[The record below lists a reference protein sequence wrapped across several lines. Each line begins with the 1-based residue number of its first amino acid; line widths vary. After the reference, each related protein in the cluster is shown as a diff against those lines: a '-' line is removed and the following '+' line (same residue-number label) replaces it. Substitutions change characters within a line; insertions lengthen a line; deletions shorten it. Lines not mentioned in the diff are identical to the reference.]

1 MIITL
6 SWLKDHLS
14 TNANL
19 EKIIDKLTGIGLEVE
34 GIKDSQGG
42 LSNFKVAKVLKAE
55 KHPNADKLKLCDV
68 SLGNGKTIKVVCGAA
83 NARAGLVSIYAPPG
97 SVIPKTK
104 LKLKIAKIR
113 GVESHG
119 MLCSESELNLSDESD
134 GIIELKNREKDIG
147 KNYFKSKGEK
157 SIDVSITPNRPD
169 CLGVRGIARDLA
181 SAGLGRLSN
190 LKKTKIKQNFSQP
203 MKISIT
209 KEKNQGCM
217 SFGACYIRNI
227 KNKESPTW
235 LKEKI
240 ISLGLKPISA
250 VVDITNY
257 VMLDLNRPL
266 HAYDADKVDKEIIV
280 RNSKPEESFEAL
292 DGKQYKLKKNMCV
305 ISDRSGPLGLGGIIG
320 GTRSGTELDTKNILL
335 EAAYFYPSS
344 VRKTSNILDIDT
356 DAKYRFERGI
366 DPNSITEGLELATD
380 LIIKICGGQASKFSI
395 TGKPKVKNRVIEI
408 DNNKFKKVIG
418 IPISSVE
425 AKKILTSLGF
435 KVKVSKKSL
444 KVEIP
449 TWRPDVNQD
458 IDIIEELIRIKGFDK
473 ISLVD
478 PERKRSKDTLNFK
491 QKLFHLSQRAVANKG
506 YLEAVT
512 WSFTDSRID
521 KQFSKGKK
529 EIEITNPISSDLN
542 VLRRSIF
549 TNLIIY
555 LKKNQ
560 DRGYPDTSLFEIGPI
575 FSGNKPGEQQV
586 VLGGLKSGVANRKS
600 WDSKARNIDVFDVKA
615 DAIKTLIELGIEE
628 NDLHISN
635 QTEDYY
641 NPVRSGSVKY
651 KSANGS
657 QLAFFGEIHPAIV
670 SNLDFKEQNVCG
682 FEIFLKNIPEPKKKY
697 RLIKRNYSVSEFQ
710 KSERDFAFIIDKN
723 YKAGDVEKIIS
734 EVDNSLIQKVLIFDV
749 FEGGNMPEGKKSIAI
764 NVTIQSMEKTL
775 SEKDINDVSQKIINI
790 VKAKTGGTIRS

>member
-395 TGKPKVKNRVIEI
+395 TGKLKVKNRVIEI

-512 WSFTDSRID
+512 WSFTDSLID

-549 TNLIIY
+549 SNLIIY

-560 DRGYPDTSLFEIGPI
+560 DRGYPDISLFEIGPI

-628 NDLHISN
+628 SDLHISN